1 MQNEKENLPLP
12 GMVLLLMV
20 IINIVVLQKGLLQ
33 NEAWYKALPVT
44 LAALLL
50 SALYYRKS

>member
-33 NEAWYKALPVT
+33 NEDWYKALPVT
-44 LAALLL
+44 LPALLL
-50 SALYYRKS
+50 SVLYYWKS